1 MELMMHNSS
10 VFVLFK
16 FVGFYADFEQIYSH
30 YTVIIFIFS
39 LEKRKFYLFLGILDW
54 IYRMEL
60 VLHN

>member
-1 MELMMHNSS
+1 MMHNSS

-39 LEKRKFYLFLGILDW
+39 LEKRKFYLFLGILD
-54 IYRMEL
+54 
-60 VLHN
+60 